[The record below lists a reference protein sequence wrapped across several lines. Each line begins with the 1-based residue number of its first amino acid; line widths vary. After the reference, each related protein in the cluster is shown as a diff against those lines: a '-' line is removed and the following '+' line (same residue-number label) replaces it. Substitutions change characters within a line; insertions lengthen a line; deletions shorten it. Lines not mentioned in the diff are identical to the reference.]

1 MLFYFSK
8 SPFFDPTSNNASL
21 ETQAMYNP
29 DMMHFLGTRETFEA
43 QLRTLQGLEYLVH
56 LSPKDSGNEAQIGQG
71 VWVIRKQNRRKRAGF
86 NDEITVL
93 STYFV
98 VGEHIYM
105 APSIGNILQHRMV
118 GVCLVPTSS
127 LAHDT
132 RFLLRSPSTSS
143 CKQRLH
149 CHITNQLLVIV
160 TSSRR

>member
-1 MLFYFSK
+1 
-8 SPFFDPTSNNASL
+8 
-21 ETQAMYNP
+21 MYNP

-86 NDEITVL
+86 NDEISVL

-105 APSIGNILQHRMV
+105 APSVGNILQNRMV
-118 GVCLVPTSS
+118 GFCLVCRSS
-127 LAHDT
+127 IAYAA
-132 RFLLRSPSTSS
+132 RFPPLSPSASS
-143 CKQRLH
+143 
-149 CHITNQLLVIV
+149 
-160 TSSRR
+160 

>member
-1 MLFYFSK
+1 MRQTGSSISAAFMRTLVRSGSLLAHLRFTRSPAVLFYFSK

-56 LSPKDSGNEAQIGQG
+56 LSPKDFGNEAQIGQG

-86 NDEITVL
+86 NDEIIIL

-105 APSIGNILQHRMV
+105 APSVGNILQNRMV
-118 GVCLVPTSS
+118 RFCLIPY
-127 LAHDT
+127 
-132 RFLLRSPSTSS
+132 FKP
-143 CKQRLH
+143 C
-149 CHITNQLLVIV
+149 
-160 TSSRR
+160 